1 MRAKSILYP
10 KPAMQFQ
17 LANLLLNLELL
28 RSTSIFLAQNMAK
41 LDCSGV
47 EFLTDEQLEA
57 LFSAIP
63 KTWTRDEFN
72 QVLIAET
79 VTDSLR
85 DCWGRFWGM
94 SGEISLGETP
104 EGVTTNLGKPLIRDS
119 GGEYLSQPV
128 KVAVSE
134 SLDILQLR
142 DRVIGEYRQYIE
154 SFLQIRDSRIEKFV
168 REELDGGAL
177 WRDSL
182 VQLNPAYA
190 DGATITE
197 LITDKTLHPDCA
209 KFFPNYRFYL
219 HQEQAFRCYRG
230 GDSYVLTTGTG
241 SGKSLSYVVPIFDDL
256 LRHPDIKGVRAILVY
271 PMNALINSQL
281 GEFEK
286 FLDKAFP
293 GSAVPKIRVASYT
306 GQESKETKIDLQN
319 NPPHVLLTNYVM
331 LELMLSRVH
340 ERPFVES
347 PNLQFLILDEL
358 HTYRGRQGAD
368 VAILVRKLRERCG
381 QNLLC
386 IGTSATM
393 ATEGTRENRRETVAG
408 VASQLFGVEIR
419 RENVIDETLKLA
431 IAGSEPTPEELAESI
446 TTDLPG
452 DRSLAQFRNHP
463 LSVWLERQ
471 LGLQREENRWMR
483 RTPISLKQAAAELS
497 EQTGVEGDDCEEKL
511 RQMLVWSQDPKT
523 LSRGERGEG
532 RLHFR
537 LHQFISQGGNVYA
550 TLESSDTRQLTL
562 DGQYATTGGRLLY
575 PIVFCRECG
584 QDYYVVR
591 YDRERETV
599 TPLSGSERET
609 PDEQD
614 DFSEG
619 YLSLAEDEL
628 WSDADSDRLPD
639 TWFKFTKRQGR
650 TPKPNYLPFIP
661 QKLYVYPTGKVETA
675 AVANSSRDRPIP
687 VWFIPRPFLFCLN
700 CGIVHDRRGNDFAKL
715 SRLSS
720 EGRSTATTLLCLSAV
735 SQLKSNPAI
744 APGAAKILS
753 FTDNRQD
760 ASLQAGHFNDF
771 IQTSLLR
778 SALYSALQ
786 HHRRLTYANLPQA
799 VFDQLGLTQT
809 DYAQNP
815 AEYGAMGT
823 KNENI
828 FKRAIEYRLYEDLR
842 RGWRIVQPNLEQC
855 GLLTIEYNGLAD
867 LCTADSLW
875 ENRHFVLMRATP
887 EERLRLL
894 KTLLDL
900 LRRELAID
908 AKLLQ
913 PEELERFQREAS
925 QQLNERWGIE
935 SGERLRSA
943 SYASLQSGQS
953 AASRGRGD
961 RDRLELK
968 LTHRSKFGRFLKHQF
983 DLSTPEVEGAI
994 ADLVQILQGGGYLSQ
1009 SGDRLQ
1015 LSIATMVWCHAE
1027 LDQIEADLLSR
1038 KYLTGDNIPTI
1049 PVNRFF
1055 KQLYQ
1060 SQTTYLRQLQG
1071 REHTGQVQSRDRQ
1084 DRERLFRSGELAALF
1099 CSPTMELGI
1108 DISDLNV
1115 VHLRNIP
1122 PNPANYAQRS
1132 GRAGRGGQA
1141 ALVVSYASVGSGHDR
1156 YFYQRPEQM
1165 VAGVVAPP
1173 KLELGNRDL
1182 LESHLHS
1189 VWLAATGVQLGSSMN
1204 EILDL
1209 EQEGYPLKP
1218 GLRHELQLSP
1228 AGLTHCGK
1236 RAVTILSDAFC
1247 QGNLADK
1254 SWYSPHWVQSVFDR
1268 ALSSFDSACDRWRD
1282 LYSEAIRQRD
1292 EARQT
1297 LDRVT
1302 IGQVSAQERQNAERL
1317 ERDARRQLNLLVGET
1332 GGSSSSQD
1340 LDFYPYRYFA
1350 SEGFL
1355 PGYNFPRLP
1364 IRAYIRYGEEGTFIS
1379 RPRAI
1384 AIREFAPSNIVYYE
1398 GNKFQVARTAIVR
1411 GTEVPYQRIAV
1422 CAECGY
1428 FHDGEAAAR
1437 ETCENCGTGL
1447 VADEKGNPAKLDR
1460 VLQMQTV
1467 FTRRRDRITCDE
1479 EERLKYGYNVTTHY
1493 RFETAPRQA
1502 KVLSETGETLF
1513 DLTYG
1518 DSAAIWRLNR
1528 GLRKNKE
1535 RGFTLDTQTGN
1546 WGETGEKQQSS
1557 PDSIHHEVHLMVRE
1571 TSNILLV
1578 CPQQL
1583 PPEQT
1588 EAFVVTL
1595 QYAMER
1601 AIQAI
1606 YKLEENELSSERLGR
1621 SQTILFWESAEGG
1634 AGVLSQILADP
1645 KSLQRISQF
1654 ALDICHFITP
1664 KPTCVQACYE
1674 CLLSYRNQFDH
1685 PLLNRTLIHS
1695 YLQQLG
1701 SSIIKGQ
1708 LEGDRSSRYQ
1718 ELLQQTDPNSDLE
1731 RQVLQAIYNNDIP
1744 LPDSAQTFLSTAN
1757 CKPDFLYHQSKLAI
1771 FCDGSVHDNPE
1782 QQAKDQ
1788 QIREDLLFLSGYSPF
1803 IIRYDDNLEDKIA
1816 TLKGFISGEGIPQ
1829 LLQGTAIY
1837 SVSHQPK

>member
-1 MRAKSILYP
+1 
-10 KPAMQFQ
+10 MQFK
-17 LANLLLNLELL
+17 LAELLLNLELI
-28 RSTSIFLAQNMAK
+28 RSTSTFIAQKMGK

-47 EFLTDEQLEA
+47 EILTDAQLEA

-63 KTWTRDEFN
+63 KSWDRDEFS
-72 QVLIAET
+72 QVLVAQT
-79 VTDSLR
+79 VSDSLR
-85 DCWGRFWGM
+85 DCWAGFWGIPE
-94 SGEISLGETP
+94 GETVKEETP
-104 EGVTTNLGKPLIRDS
+104 EGVTKNQGVKDS
-119 GGEYLSQPV
+119 GGEYSIQPV
-128 KVAVSE
+128 TKLVPE

-142 DRVIGEYRQYIE
+142 DRVIGEYREYIE
-154 SFLQIRDSRIEKFV
+154 SFLQIRDPRIENFV
-168 REELDGGAL
+168 GEELNRGAL

-190 DGATITE
+190 NGATITD
-197 LITDKTLHPDCA
+197 LIADQTLHPDCA
-209 KFFPNYRFYL
+209 KFFPSYRFYL
-219 HQEQAFRCYRG
+219 HQEQAFRCYRRQ
-230 GDSYVLTTGTG
+230 DAYVLTTGTG

-256 LRHPDIKGVRAILVY
+256 LRDPNPKGVRAILVY

-286 FLDKAFP
+286 FLNKAFP
-293 GSAVPKIRVASYT
+293 GSSVPTIRVASYT
-306 GQESKETKIDLQN
+306 GQENQETKIDLQN

-347 PNLQFLILDEL
+347 PNLRFLILDEL

-393 ATEGTRENRRETVAG
+393 ASDGNRENRRQTVAG

-431 IAGSEPTPEELAESI
+431 IAREEPTPEELAASI
-446 TTDLPG
+446 TAELPS
-452 DRSLAQFRNHP
+452 DRSLVQFRNHP
-463 LSVWLERQ
+463 LTVWLERQ
-471 LGLQREENRWMR
+471 LGLQQEGDRWIR
-483 RTPISLKQAAAELS
+483 RTPISLEQGAEELFQ
-497 EQTGVEGDDCEEKL
+497 QTGIDRDCCQDKL
-511 RQMLVWSQDPKT
+511 RQMLLWSQSPET
-523 LSRGERGEG
+523 LSQKGEEGG

-550 TLESSDTRQLTL
+550 TLEARDNRQLTL

-584 QDYYVVR
+584 EDYYGVR
-591 YDRERETV
+591 YDREQEMV
-599 TPLSGSERET
+599 TPLAGSEREGGE
-609 PDEQD
+609 EQED
-614 DFSEG
+614 YSEG
-619 YLSLAEDEL
+619 YLTLAEGDI
-628 WSDADSDRLPD
+628 WSDSDSDRLPD
-639 TWFKFTKRQGR
+639 TWFKFTKRDGR
-650 TPKPNYLPFIP
+650 TPKPAYLPFMP
-661 QKLYVYPTGKVETA
+661 QKLYVYANGKVETR
-675 AVANSSRDRPIP
+675 AVAQHTQNRPTP

-700 CGIVHDRRGNDFAKL
+700 CGIVHDRRGNEFAKL

-735 SQLKSNPAI
+735 SLLKANPTI

-778 SALYSALQ
+778 SALHGALQ
-786 HHRRLTYANLPQA
+786 QHQRLTYANLPQA

-809 DYAQNP
+809 DYAAN
-815 AEYGAMGT
+815 AADYGAMAD
-823 KNENI
+823 KNEKT

-855 GLLTIEYNGLAD
+855 GLLTIEYEGLAQ
-867 LCTADSLW
+867 LCKADQLW
-875 ENRHFVLMRATP
+875 EKGHFALMRATP

-913 PEELERFQREAS
+913 PDELERLQREAS

-943 SYASLQSGQS
+943 ASASLKSGQTGG
-953 AASRGRGD
+953 SRRKGD
-961 RDRLELK
+961 RTEIK
-968 LTHRSKFGRFLKHQF
+968 LTDRSKFGRFLKHHF
-983 DLSTPEVEGAI
+983 DLSGAEVEGVI
-994 ADLVQILQGGGYLSQ
+994 ANLVEILQGGGYLSPQ
-1009 SGDRLQ
+1009 PGDRFQ
-1015 LSIATMVWCHAE
+1015 LSVATMVWCHAQ
-1027 LDQIEADLLSR
+1027 LDKIEADLLSR
-1038 KYLTGDNIPTI
+1038 KYLTREDIPTT
-1049 PVNRFF
+1049 PVNQFF

-1060 SQTTYLRQLQG
+1060 SQTTHLRQLQG

-1084 DRERLFRSGELAALF
+1084 ERERQFRSGELAALF

-1141 ALVVSYASVGSGHDR
+1141 ALVVSYASRGSGHDR

-1165 VAGVVAPP
+1165 VAGAIAPP
-1173 KLELGNRDL
+1173 KLELGNQDL
-1182 LESHLHS
+1182 LKSHLHS
-1189 VWLAATGVQLGSSMN
+1189 IWLAATGALLGSSMN

-1209 EQEGYPLKP
+1209 EQADQGYPLKP
-1218 GLRHELQLSP
+1218 GLRHELQLLP
-1228 AGLTHCGK
+1228 EGLRRCGE
-1236 RAVTILSDAFC
+1236 RAVTLLQDSFC
-1247 QGNLADK
+1247 QANLTDK
-1254 SWYSPHWVQSVFDR
+1254 SWYSSHWVQSVFDR

-1282 LYSEAIRQRD
+1282 LYSEAVRQRD

-1302 IGQVSAQERQNAERL
+1302 IGQVSTQERQNAERL

-1332 GGSSSSQD
+1332 GGSSSQD

-1364 IRAYIRYGEEGTFIS
+1364 IRAYIPSGEKGSFIS

-1398 GNKFQVARTAIVR
+1398 GNKYQIARTAIVR
-1411 GTEVPYQRIAV
+1411 GADIPYQRIAV

-1428 FHDGEAAAR
+1428 FHEGEAATR
-1437 ETCENCGTGL
+1437 ETCENCTARL
-1447 VADEKGNPAKLDR
+1447 VADEKGNPAKLDK
-1460 VLQMQTV
+1460 VLKMQTV

-1493 RFETAPRQA
+1493 RFETDPQQA
-1502 KVLSETGETLF
+1502 QVTSATGETLL

-1518 DSAAIWRLNR
+1518 DAVAIWRLNR

-1535 RGFTLDTQTGN
+1535 RGFKLDPQTGN

-1557 PDSIHHEVHLMVRE
+1557 LDSIHHEVHLIVRE
-1571 TSNILLV
+1571 TSNVLLV
-1578 CPQQL
+1578 RPQQL
-1583 PPEQT
+1583 PTEET

-1595 QYAMER
+1595 QYAIER
-1601 AIQAI
+1601 AIQVI

-1621 SQTILFWESAEGG
+1621 SQTLLFWESAEGG

-1645 KSLQRISQF
+1645 KSLQRISQV
-1654 ALDICHFITP
+1654 ALDICHFVTP

-1701 SSIIKGQ
+1701 SSIVQGNFG
-1708 LEGDRSSRYQ
+1708 GDRESHYQ
-1718 ELLQQTDPNSDLE
+1718 QLQQQTDPNSELE
-1731 RQVLQAIYNNDIP
+1731 RQVLQAIYESGLP
-1744 LPDSAQTFLSTAN
+1744 LPDSAQEFLSVAN
-1757 CKPDFLYHQSKLAI
+1757 CKPDFIYHQSKLAI
-1771 FCDGSVHDNPE
+1771 FCDGSVHDTPE
-1782 QQAKDQ
+1782 HRKKDQ
-1788 QIREDLLFLSGYSPF
+1788 RIRDDLEFLSGYSPF
-1803 IIRYDDNLEDKIA
+1803 TISYKDNLTDKIA
-1816 TLKGFISGEGIPQ
+1816 ELKAFM
-1829 LLQGTAIY
+1829 
-1837 SVSHQPK
+1837 

>member
-1 MRAKSILYP
+1 
-10 KPAMQFQ
+10 MQFK
-17 LANLLLNLELL
+17 LADLLLNLELL
-28 RSTSIFLAQNMAK
+28 RSTSTFIAQKMGK

-47 EFLTDEQLEA
+47 ENLTDEQLEA

-63 KTWTRDEFN
+63 KTWDRDEFG
-72 QVLIAET
+72 QVLVAET
-79 VTDSLR
+79 VRDSLR
-85 DCWGRFWGM
+85 DCWGGFWEM
-94 SGEISLGETP
+94 PQGETVKEETP
-104 EGVTTNLGKPLIRDS
+104 EGVTTNLGVRDS
-119 GGEYLSQPV
+119 GGEYSIQPV
-128 KVAVSE
+128 AKSVPE

-154 SFLQIRDSRIEKFV
+154 SFLQVRNPRIEQFV
-168 REELDGGAL
+168 RKELDGGAL

-190 DGATITE
+190 DGATITD
-197 LITDKTLHPDCA
+197 LIADQTLHPDCA

-219 HQEQAFRCYRG
+219 HQEQAFRCYRRQNP
-230 GDSYVLTTGTG
+230 YVLTTGTG

-256 LRHPDIKGVRAILVY
+256 LRDPKPKGVRAILVY

-293 GSAVPKIRVASYT
+293 GSSVPTIRVASYT
-306 GQESKETKIDLQN
+306 GQENKETKIDLQN

-347 PNLQFLILDEL
+347 PNLRFLILDEL

-393 ATEGTRENRRETVAG
+393 ASDGNRENRRETVAG

-431 IAGSEPTPEELAESI
+431 IAREEPTPEELANSI
-446 TTDLPG
+446 KAELPG
-452 DRSLAQFRNHP
+452 DRSLVQFRNHP
-463 LSVWLERQ
+463 LTVWLERQ
-471 LGLQREENRWMR
+471 LGLQQEGDRWIR
-483 RTPISLKQAAAELS
+483 RTPISLKQAAEELS
-497 EQTGVEGDDCEEKL
+497 QQTGIEQDCCQDKL
-511 RQMLVWSQDPKT
+511 RQMLLWSQDPKT
-523 LSRGERGEG
+523 LSPKQDGGG

-550 TLESSDTRQLTL
+550 TLEPRDNRQLTL

-584 QDYYVVR
+584 EDYYGVR
-591 YDRERETV
+591 YDREQETV
-599 TPLSGSERET
+599 TPLSGSEREGAEE
-609 PDEQD
+609 DND
-614 DFSEG
+614 YSEG
-619 YLSLAEDEL
+619 YLTLAEGDI
-628 WSDADSDRLPD
+628 WSDSNSDDLPD
-639 TWFKFTKRQGR
+639 TWFKVTKRDGR
-650 TPKPNYLPFIP
+650 TPKRDYLPYIP
-661 QKLYVYPTGKVETA
+661 QKLYVYANGKVETR
-675 AVANSSRDRPIP
+675 AVANSSEHRPTP
-687 VWFIPRPFLFCLN
+687 VWFIPRPFRFCLN
-700 CGIVHDRRGNDFAKL
+700 CGIVHDLRRNEFAKL

-735 SQLKSNPAI
+735 SLLKANPTI

-778 SALYSALQ
+778 SALHGALQ
-786 HHRRLTYANLPQA
+786 QHQRLTYADLPQA

-809 DYAQNP
+809 DYAGN
-815 AEYGAMGT
+815 AADYGAMAD
-823 KNENI
+823 KNEKI

-855 GLLTIEYNGLAD
+855 GLLTIEYEGLRELCKAD
-867 LCTADSLW
+867 KLW
-875 ENRHFVLMRATP
+875 ERSHFALMGATP

-913 PEELERFQREAS
+913 PEELERLQREAS

-935 SGERLRSA
+935 SGEQLRSA
-943 SYASLQSGQS
+943 GYASLKSGQ
-953 AASRGRGD
+953 AGGSRRKGD
-961 RDRLELK
+961 RKEIK
-968 LTHRSKFGRFLKHQF
+968 LTDRSKFGRFLKNHF
-983 DLSTPEVEGAI
+983 DLSGAEVEGVI
-994 ADLVQILQGGGYLSQ
+994 ANLVEILQGGGYLSQ
-1009 SGDRLQ
+1009 QGDRFQ
-1015 LSIATMVWCHAE
+1015 LSVATIVWCHAQLE
-1027 LDQIEADLLSR
+1027 TIEADLLSR
-1038 KYLTGDNIPTI
+1038 KYLNRDDRPTT
-1049 PVNRFF
+1049 PVNQFF

-1060 SQTTYLRQLQG
+1060 SQTTHLRQLQG

-1084 DRERLFRSGELAALF
+1084 EREQLFRSGKLAALF

-1141 ALVVSYASVGSGHDR
+1141 ALVVSYASQGSGHDR

-1165 VAGVVAPP
+1165 VAGAIAPP

-1189 VWLAATGVQLGSSMN
+1189 IWLAATGVQLGSSMN

-1209 EQEGYPLKP
+1209 EQADENKYPLKS
-1218 GLRHELQLSP
+1218 GLRDQLNLSP
-1228 AGLTHCGK
+1228 ERLHRCGE
-1236 RAVTILSDAFC
+1236 RAVTLLQDSFC
-1247 QGNLADK
+1247 QANLINK
-1254 SWYSPHWVQSVFDR
+1254 SWYSPQWVQTVFDR
-1268 ALSSFDSACDRWRD
+1268 ALTSFDRACDRWRD
-1282 LYSEAIRQRD
+1282 LYTEAIRQRD

-1364 IRAYIRYGEEGTFIS
+1364 IRAYIRSGEEGSFIS

-1398 GNKFQVARTAIVR
+1398 GNKYQIARTAIVR
-1411 GTEVPYQRIAV
+1411 GADPSYQRIAV

-1428 FHDGEAAAR
+1428 FHEGEAATR
-1437 ETCENCGTGL
+1437 ETCENCGARL
-1447 VADEKGNPAKLDR
+1447 VADEKGNPAKLER
-1460 VLQMQTV
+1460 VLTMQTV

-1493 RFETAPRQA
+1493 RFETPSRPAQ
-1502 KVLSETGETLF
+1502 VFSETGETLL

-1535 RGFTLDTQTGN
+1535 RGFKLDPQTGN
-1546 WGETGEKQQSS
+1546 WGETGEKQQNS
-1557 PDSIHHEVHLMVRE
+1557 PDSIHHEVHLIVRE
-1571 TSNILLV
+1571 TSNVLLV
-1578 CPQQL
+1578 RPQQL
-1583 PPEQT
+1583 PTEQT
-1588 EAFVVTL
+1588 EAFLVTL
-1595 QYAMER
+1595 QYAIER
-1601 AIQAI
+1601 AIQVI

-1621 SQTILFWESAEGG
+1621 SQTLLFWESAEGG
-1634 AGVLSQILADP
+1634 AGVLSQILTNP
-1645 KSLQRISQF
+1645 HSLKHISKV
-1654 ALDICHFITP
+1654 ALDICHFVTP

-1685 PLLNRTLIHS
+1685 PLINRTLIHS

-1701 SSIIKGQ
+1701 RSKVQGN
-1708 LEGDRSSRYQ
+1708 LGGDRELRYQ
-1718 ELLQQTDPNSDLE
+1718 QLRQQTDPNSDLE
-1731 RQVLQAIYNNDIP
+1731 RKVLQAIYESGLP
-1744 LPDSAQTFLSTAN
+1744 LPDSAQEFLPDGN
-1757 CKPDFLYHQSKLAI
+1757 CKPDFVYHQLHIAI
-1771 FCDGSVHDNPE
+1771 FCDGSVHDNPD
-1782 QQAKDQ
+1782 QRKKDQ
-1788 QIREDLLFLSGYSPF
+1788 IIRDDLELLSGYSPF
-1803 IIRYDDNLEDKIA
+1803 IIRYNDNLSDKIA
-1816 TLKGFISGEGIPQ
+1816 ELKTWMKIQ
-1829 LLQGTAIY
+1829 
-1837 SVSHQPK
+1837 

>member
-1 MRAKSILYP
+1 MEFK
-10 KPAMQFQ
+10 
-17 LANLLLNLELL
+17 LAELLLNPELL
-28 RSTSIFLAQNMAK
+28 RSTSTFIAQNMGK

-47 EFLTDEQLEA
+47 DTLTPEQLEA

-63 KTWTRDEFN
+63 EHWSRDEFN
-72 QVLIAET
+72 QVLVEQT
-79 VTDSLR
+79 VSESLR
-85 DCWGRFWGM
+85 ECWREFWP
-94 SGEISLGETP
+94 TP
-104 EGVTTNLGKPLIRDS
+104 EAVTTNSGETKRETSIR
-119 GGEYLSQPV
+119 V
-128 KVAVSE
+128 KEEGHPYGTEPGDISASE

-154 SFLQIRDSRIEKFV
+154 SFLQIKDPRVETFV
-168 REELDGGAL
+168 REELDRGAL

-190 DGATITE
+190 DGATIDD
-197 LITDKTLHPDCA
+197 LINDNTLHPDCA
-209 KFFPNYRFYL
+209 QFFANYRFYR

-230 GDSYVLTTGTG
+230 GESYVLTTGTG

-256 LRHPDIKGVRAILVY
+256 LRHPQTQGVRAILVY
-271 PMNALINSQL
+271 PMNALINSQI
-281 GEFEK
+281 GEFNK
-286 FLDKAFP
+286 FLDQAVP
-293 GSAVPKIRVASYT
+293 GSLGSTIRVASYT

-319 NPPHVLLTNYVM
+319 NPPHILLTNYVM

-340 ERPFVES
+340 ERQFVES
-347 PNLQFLILDEL
+347 PNLRFLILDEL

-368 VAILVRKLRERCG
+368 VAMLVRKLRERCG

-393 ATEGTRENRRETVAG
+393 ATEGTRDNRRQTVAG
-408 VASQLFGVEIR
+408 VASQLFGVDIR
-419 RENVIDETLKLA
+419 PDHVIDETLKLA
-431 IAGSEPTPEELAESI
+431 IARCEPTPAELAESLSSE
-446 TTDLPG
+446 LPG

-463 LSVWLERQ
+463 LTVWLERQ
-471 LGLQREENRWMR
+471 LGLRREENRWMR
-483 RTPISLKQAAAELS
+483 RTPISLNQAAAELS
-497 EQTGVEGDDCEEKL
+497 EQTGIEGDRCEEKL
-511 RQMLVWSQDPKT
+511 RQMLLWSHTAGPRSPQARDVE
-523 LSRGERGEG
+523 GG

-550 TLESSDTRQLTL
+550 TLEPSETRELTL

-575 PIVFCRECG
+575 PLVFCRECG

-591 YDRERETV
+591 YDRERQTV
-599 TPLSGSERET
+599 TPLLGSDGET
-609 PDEQD
+609 PEEEDE
-614 DFSEG
+614 FSEG
-619 YLSLAEDEL
+619 YLTLGEDDI
-628 WSDADSDRLPD
+628 WSEADSDRLPD
-639 TWFKFTKRQGR
+639 NWFKVTKREGR
-650 TPKPNYLPFIP
+650 TPKPNYRPFIP
-661 QKLYVYPTGKVETA
+661 QKLYVYANGKVETR
-675 AVANSSRDRPIP
+675 AVAQGDRQRPIP
-687 VWFIPRPFLFCLN
+687 VWFIPRPFLVCLN
-700 CGIVHDRRGNDFAKL
+700 CGIVHDRRRREFAKL

-735 SQLKSNPAI
+735 RQLKANRAI
-744 APGAAKILS
+744 DPGAAKILS

-778 SALYSALQ
+778 SALYGALQ
-786 HHRRLTYANLPQA
+786 HHHRLTYANLPQA

-809 DYAQNP
+809 DYAQTP
-815 AEYGAMGT
+815 ADYGAMAA
-823 KNENI
+823 KNETI
-828 FKRAIEYRLYEDLR
+828 FKRVIEYRLYEDLR

-855 GLLTIEYNGLAD
+855 GLLTIDYEGLAD
-867 LCTADSLW
+867 VCRADSLW
-875 ENRHFVLMRATP
+875 ENRHFVLMRSTP
-887 EERLRLL
+887 EDRLRLL

-908 AKLLQ
+908 ARLLQ
-913 PEELERFQREAS
+913 AEELERFQREAS

-935 SGERLRSA
+935 SGERLRLA
-943 SYASLQSGQS
+943 AYASLESGPSSQSRKPGD
-953 AASRGRGD
+953 RGRQ
-961 RDRLELK
+961 EIK

-983 DLSTPEVEGAI
+983 DLSTPDVEKAI
-994 ADLVQILQGGGYLSQ
+994 ADLVEILQGGGYLSRQ
-1009 SGDRLQ
+1009 GDRFQ
-1015 LSIATMVWCHAE
+1015 LCITTLVWCHAE
-1027 LDQIEADLLSR
+1027 LDTIEADLLSR
-1038 KYLTGDNIPTI
+1038 KYLSRNDIPTI
-1049 PVNRFF
+1049 PVNGFF

-1060 SQTTYLRQLQG
+1060 SEITQLRQLQG

-1084 DRERLFRSGELAALF
+1084 EREQLFRSGDLAALF

-1132 GRAGRGGQA
+1132 GRAGRNGQA

-1189 VWLAATGVQLGSSMN
+1189 LWLAATGAQLGSSMN

-1209 EQEGYPLKP
+1209 EQDGYPLKS
-1218 GLRHELQLSP
+1218 GLRHELTLSSQ
-1228 AGLTHCGK
+1228 GLCHCGE
-1236 RAVTILSDAFC
+1236 RAIAILSDAFC
-1247 QGNLADK
+1247 QDSIADK
-1254 SWYSPHWVQSVFDR
+1254 SWYSPQWVQTVFDR
-1268 ALSSFDSACDRWRD
+1268 ALSSFDRACDRWRD
-1282 LYSEAIRQRD
+1282 LYSEAVRQRD
-1292 EARQT
+1292 EARQI

-1317 ERDARRQLNLLVGET
+1317 ERDARRQLNLLVGES
-1332 GGSSSSQD
+1332 GGSSSGQD

-1350 SEGFL
+1350 AEGFL

-1364 IRAYIRYGEEGTFIS
+1364 IRAYIRHREEGRFVA

-1398 GNKFQVARTAIVR
+1398 GNKFQVARTAIVH
-1411 GTEVPYQRIAV
+1411 GADVPYQRIAV

-1428 FHDGEAAAR
+1428 FHDGEAAVR
-1437 ETCENCGTGL
+1437 ETCENCGSRL
-1447 VADEKGNPAKLDR
+1447 VADEQGNPAKVDR
-1460 VLQMQTV
+1460 VLKMQTV

-1479 EERLKYGYNVTTHY
+1479 EERLKYGYNLTTHY
-1493 RFETAPRQA
+1493 RFETAPRKA
-1502 KVLSETGETLF
+1502 TVTSETGETLLE
-1513 DLTYG
+1513 LTYG
-1518 DSAAIWRLNR
+1518 DAAAIWRLNR
-1528 GLRKNKE
+1528 GLRKNRE
-1535 RGFTLDTQTGN
+1535 RGFKLDVQTGN
-1546 WGETGEKQQSS
+1546 WGEMGEKQQSS
-1557 PDSIHHEVHLMVRE
+1557 PESVHSQVHLMVRE
-1571 TSNILLV
+1571 TSNVLLV
-1578 CPQQL
+1578 SPQQL
-1583 PPEQT
+1583 PSEQT
-1588 EAFVVTL
+1588 QAFVVTL

-1606 YKLEENELSSERLGR
+1606 YKLEENELASERLGR

-1634 AGVLSQILADP
+1634 AGVLSQILTDP
-1645 KSLQRISQF
+1645 TSLQRISQV

-1685 PLLNRTLIHS
+1685 PLLNRTLIHE

-1701 SSIIKGQ
+1701 GSTVQSE
-1708 LEGDRSSRYQ
+1708 LEGDRQSRFQ

-1731 RQVLQAIYNNDIP
+1731 RQVLQAIYESDLP
-1744 LPDSAQTFLSTAN
+1744 LPDSAQALLAEAN
-1757 CKPDFLYHQSKLAI
+1757 CKPDFIYEQSKLAI
-1771 FCDGSVHDNPE
+1771 FCDGSVHDTSE
-1782 QQAKDQ
+1782 QHAKDKQ
-1788 QIREDLLFLSGYSPF
+1788 LRDDLDFLSGYSPF
-1803 IIRYDDNLEDKIA
+1803 VIRYDDNLAEKIA
-1816 TLKGFISGEGIPQ
+1816 ALKPFLES
-1829 LLQGTAIY
+1829 
-1837 SVSHQPK
+1837 